1 MVQKQ
6 RLASLPDVES
16 LKRLSQSLAM
26 LDAILSPDWEFRYY
40 SFNSKWNVGEMMAS
54 MRDGSGDDYFI
65 LFNSNGAIIK
75 GFAHESPMSPFVN
88 EPIKVWRGVLDD
100 VPNEFRDFLSEPAFS
115 IEATTF
121 CFWRR
126 YSDSSWQVGDIVYPD
141 ELDPHTIETIQA
153 LQQTSDAVYPTLDD
167 PDGSEDLLSILDGEP
182 SSYHSFATYYF
193 GKEIPLSAVQHIYE
207 HKPLTQE
214 IISELNAE
222 VIKDELRDDIEEIGY
237 PNGAT

>member
-6 RLASLPDVES
+6 RLASIPDVES

-40 SFNSKWNVGEMMAS
+40 SFNSKWSEGEMMAS

-65 LFNSNGAIIK
+65 LFNSHGAIIK

-88 EPIKVWRGVLDD
+88 EPVKVWQGVLES
-100 VPNEFRDFLSEPAFS
+100 VPREFQDFLSEPAFE

-121 CFWRR
+121 CIWRR
-126 YSDSSWQVGDIVYPD
+126 YSDSSWQVGDIVYP
-141 ELDPHTIETIQA
+141 EENDPRTIETIKA
-153 LQQTSDAVYPTLDD
+153 LQQNLDIVYPELKD

-182 SSYHSFATYYF
+182 SSYHSFARKYF
-193 GKEIPLSAVQHIYE
+193 GKEIAFSAVQHIYE
-207 HKPLTQE
+207 HKLLTDE
-214 IISELNAE
+214 IIMQLNAE
-222 VIKDELRDDIEEIGY
+222 VSEKTLREDIEEIGY
-237 PNGAT
+237 PNGVA